1 MDLVHGLISDLGH
14 LVATCAKFENEL
26 IWTGLLYGFT
36 EFRSLFFHKY
46 FRRWIII
53 KELIINDRIR
63 DNELRLIGHDGEQI
77 GVVSRQQAL
86 DAAERAGMDLVLVSP
101 NAKPSVA
108 RIMDYGKYRYEQQKK
123 EREQRKNQKTV
134 DVKEIRLSPTI
145 DDHDFNTKLK
155 QGRKFLDKDGDKVK
169 VSIRFRGRAITH
181 KDIGREVLERF
192 AEETKDV
199 GDIESK
205 AKMDGRSMF
214 MMIAPKS
221 EK

>member
-1 MDLVHGLISDLGH
+1 M
-14 LVATCAKFENEL
+14 
-26 IWTGLLYGFT
+26 
-36 EFRSLFFHKY
+36 
-46 FRRWIII
+46 II

>member
-1 MDLVHGLISDLGH
+1 M
-14 LVATCAKFENEL
+14 
-26 IWTGLLYGFT
+26 
-36 EFRSLFFHKY
+36 
-46 FRRWIII
+46 
-53 KELIINDRIR
+53 IINDRIR

-77 GVVSRQQAL
+77 GVVSREQAL
-86 DAAERAGMDLVLVSP
+86 EAAERAGLDLVLVSP
-101 NAKPSVA
+101 GAKPSVA
-108 RIMDYGKYRYEQQKK
+108 RIMDYGKYKYEQQKK
-123 EREQRKNQKTV
+123 EREQRKNQKTI

-145 DDHDFNTKLK
+145 DEHDFNTKLK

-199 GDIESK
+199 GEVEQK

-214 MMIAPKS
+214 LMIAPKS

>member
-1 MDLVHGLISDLGH
+1 M
-14 LVATCAKFENEL
+14 
-26 IWTGLLYGFT
+26 
-36 EFRSLFFHKY
+36 FFHKY

>member
-1 MDLVHGLISDLGH
+1 M
-14 LVATCAKFENEL
+14 
-26 IWTGLLYGFT
+26 
-36 EFRSLFFHKY
+36 
-46 FRRWIII
+46 
-53 KELIINDRIR
+53 IINDRIR

-77 GVVSRQQAL
+77 GVVSREQAL
-86 DAAERAGMDLVLVSP
+86 EAAARVELDLVLVSP
-101 NAKPSVA
+101 NANPSVA

-155 QGRKFLDKDGDKVK
+155 QGRKFLEKDGDKVK

-199 GDIESK
+199 GDVEQK

-214 MMIAPKS
+214 LMIAPKN
-221 EK
+221 EKQ